1 VALQAGRGKLVV
13 DPEGQAVLVLD
24 GLDPAPAGKTY
35 EMWIAPGG
43 DIGQASRAGVFPGRD
58 GAEIEGLDGV
68 VRAGDVVA
76 VTVEKAGGVDA
87 PTTSPI
93 VASDPV

>member
-1 VALQAGRGKLVV
+1 
-13 DPEGQAVLVLD
+13 
-24 GLDPAPAGKTY
+24 
-35 EMWIAPGG
+35 MWIVPGG
-43 DIGQASRAGVFPGRD
+43 DIGRANPAGVFPGRD

-76 VTVEKAGGVDA
+76 VTVEPAGGVDA